1 MANVFIWKISNYI
14 SMYVHENVTSKTE
27 NFIVH
32 AQCLGNI
39 TLLSALNKTILVLIL
54 IQAGQI
60 CNKITCLKDNL
71 HSQLRNSDRP

>member
-1 MANVFIWKISNYI
+1 MFMKMSQVKQ
-14 SMYVHENVTSKTE
+14 TE

-32 AQCLGNI
+32 AQCLANV

-71 HSQLRNSDRP
+71 HLQLRNSDRP